1 MGKDMKYDKK
11 VSVIMGVYNQT
22 DKEALKLAV
31 DSIINQ
37 TLTDFEFL
45 IYDDGSLPEVSDD
58 ICEICKCDRRIKLI
72 SSRDNKGL
80 AFSLNACI
88 DVAVGKYI
96 ARMDADDYSMPERL
110 ERQYDFLEANSEYGW
125 CGCGA
130 VLFDEKGDW
139 GERIMPPIPEKKD
152 FLKFSPYIHPSVM
165 YRSDILKDNGNYR
178 VSKDTLR
185 CEDYEI
191 FMRLTQAGYKGYN
204 LGQPL
209 LKYRED
215 NNSYRRRKFKY
226 RISEAKIRYYNFKAM
241 KMLFPTGWLYCLR
254 PIAGGLIPGN
264 ILRWLKKSRYRYE
277 SDKR

>member
-1 MGKDMKYDKK
+1 MRYDKK

-22 DKEALKLAV
+22 DKEALRLAV

-37 TLTDFEFL
+37 TLEDFEFL
-45 IYDDGSLPEVSDD
+45 IYDDGSLQEVSDN
-58 ICEICKCDRRIKLI
+58 IRELCKCDKRIRLL
-72 SSRDNKGL
+72 SSSDNMGL

-88 DVAVGKYI
+88 DVATGKYI

-110 ERQYDFLEANSEYGW
+110 QIQYDFLEANPEYGW

-139 GERIMPPIPEKKD
+139 GVRIMPAIPEKKD

-165 YRSDILKDNGNYR
+165 YRSDILNDNGRYK

-191 FMRLTQAGYKGYN
+191 FMRLTQAGYRGYN
-204 LGQPL
+204 ISQTLF
-209 LKYRED
+209 KYRED
-215 NNSYRRRKFKY
+215 KNSYKRRKFKF
-226 RISEAKIRYYNFKAM
+226 RISEVKVRYYNFKAM

-254 PIAGGLIPGN
+254 PIAGWLIPGN
-264 ILRWLKKSRYRYE
+264 VIRWIKKSRYRYE

>member
-1 MGKDMKYDKK
+1 MKYDKK

-45 IYDDGSLPEVSDD
+45 IYDDGSLKEVSDN
-58 ICEICKCDRRIKLI
+58 IRELCKCDKRIRLL
-72 SSRDNKGL
+72 SSNDNMGL

-88 DVAVGKYI
+88 DVAAGKYI
-96 ARMDADDYSMPERL
+96 ARMDADDYSMPDRL
-110 ERQYDFLEANSEYGW
+110 ERQYDFLESNPEYGW

-130 VLFDEKGDW
+130 VLFDENGDW
-139 GERIMPPIPEKKD
+139 GERIMPTKPEKKD

-165 YRSDILKDNGNYR
+165 YRSDILKDNGKYK

-191 FMRLTQAGYKGYN
+191 FMRLTQAGYRGYN
-204 LGQPL
+204 LSQPL

-215 NNSYRRRKFKY
+215 KNSYRRRKFKF
-226 RISEAKIRYYNFKAM
+226 RISEAKIRYNNFKAM

-254 PIAGGLIPGN
+254 PIAGGLIPAD
-264 ILRWLKKSRYRYE
+264 IIRWIKKSRYRYE